1 MKKTFA
7 KFFCAAL
14 AAVVGT
20 AGFASCGGR
29 KNDSFYIGASGPLT
43 GDAAAYGIAVKNGA
57 EMAVREINAAGGLN
71 GKKFKFEMKDDAHNA
86 TKVSGNYTALYESAI
101 AKDAVT
107 ALCRWLIC

>member
-43 GDAAAYGIAVKNGA
+43 EVVPVCYSVHG
-57 EMAVREINAAGGLN
+57 
-71 GKKFKFEMKDDAHNA
+71 
-86 TKVSGNYTALYESAI
+86 
-101 AKDAVT
+101 
-107 ALCRWLIC
+107 